1 MTTAMNQTAAITLD
15 TLDRVRLRLEA
26 EEVARLSPYA
36 AKSGESK
43 GRLHPDDLSP
53 MRTAYQRDRDRV
65 LHSPSFRRLKHKT
78 QVFIAPLGD
87 YYRTRLTHVLEVS
100 QIGRTIA
107 RALRLNEDLVEAIAM
122 GHDLGHGPFGHA
134 GEGAIA
140 QAMGVPYRHNQQ
152 SLRVVDVLEKDGHGL
167 NLSYEV
173 RDGILNHSKP
183 RAGLLADGGPGWPA
197 TLEGQIMRLA
207 DAIAYINHDIDDAI
221 RAGLIGTGDLP
232 AEALDV
238 LGTTHAGRI
247 NTMVADCIVTNWWAT
262 GEEGAGGVTAQEAG
276 IMLSEGVLAAAD
288 ALRDFMFLRVYNG
301 PEVTPERQRAERVV
315 FALWRYYE
323 GHLEAL
329 PETVRAIAE
338 TEGVPTALRD
348 HIAGMTDLYALQCF
362 DEIHHPRFWT

>member
-1 MTTAMNQTAAITLD
+1 MTTTPTSPITME

-26 EEVARLSPYA
+26 EEVARLSPHA
-36 AKSGESK
+36 AKSGQSA
-43 GRLHPDDLSP
+43 GRPHPDDESP
-53 MRTAYQRDRDRV
+53 MRTAFQRDRDRV

-78 QVFIAPLGD
+78 QVFIAPIGD

-107 RALRLNEDLVEAIAM
+107 RALKLNEDLVEAIAM

-140 QAMGVPYRHNQQ
+140 QAMGVPYRHNEQ
-152 SLRVVDVLEKDGHGL
+152 SLRIVDVLEKDGRGL
-167 NLSYEV
+167 NLSAEV

-221 RAGLIGTGDLP
+221 RAGIITTGDLP
-232 AEALDV
+232 TEALDV
-238 LGTTHAGRI
+238 LGGTHAGRI
-247 NTMVADCIVTNWWAT
+247 NAMVADCIVTNWWAT
-262 GEEGAGGVTAQEAG
+262 GDDGVAPPEGG
-276 IMLSEGVLAAAD
+276 IVLSELVLHAAD
-288 ALRDFMFLRVYNG
+288 ALRDFMFRRVYNG

-323 GHLEAL
+323 THPETL
-329 PETVRAIAE
+329 PETVRTIAD
-338 TEGVPTALRD
+338 GAGLPVALRD
-348 HIAGMTDLYALQCF
+348 HIAGMTDIYALRVF
-362 DEIHHPRFWT
+362 DELHHPQFWT